1 MNRFSLLLLIAVS
14 STVMATT
21 PISTPTA
28 VPLLDGWGLLALGAG
43 VALAGVIGA
52 VRLKKKN

>member
-1 MNRFSLLLLIAVS
+1 
-14 STVMATT
+14 MATIP